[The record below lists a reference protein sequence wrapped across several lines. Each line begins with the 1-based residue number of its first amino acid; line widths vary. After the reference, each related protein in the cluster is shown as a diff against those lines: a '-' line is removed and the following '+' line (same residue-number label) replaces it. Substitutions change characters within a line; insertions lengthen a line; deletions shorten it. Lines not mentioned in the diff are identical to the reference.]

1 MCSVNLTISV
11 DDDLLRKA
19 REHAQRRGLSLQ
31 ELLRSYLRGLVGER
45 SPEAVAAELLDLMRR
60 EPGNSGGRKIRRDD
74 AYQGRV

>member
-1 MCSVNLTISV
+1 MCSLNLTISV

-31 ELLRSYLRGLVGER
+31 EMLRNYLKSVVGET

-60 EPGNSGGRKIRRDD
+60 APGNSGGRRIRRDD
-74 AYQGRV
+74 AYEGRA